1 MKFTLANALAE
12 KQAQCQLAAARPIA
26 EKLRMLES
34 LRDRDAQIKRA
45 VEKANPMRRGG
56 LQENLMATPVR
67 LNSASPHLLRLAF
80 RRTC

>member
-12 KQAQCQLAAARPIA
+12 KQAQRQQAAARPIA

-45 VEKANPMRRGG
+45 VAKANSTRPSTR
-56 LQENLMATPVR
+56 
-67 LNSASPHLLRLAF
+67 
-80 RRTC
+80 